1 MAPAGPRLVLCE
13 QKIREQSGL
22 APHRD
27 LAELRSLSIPG
38 TYQEKITHLGNS
50 LMNLTGLKSLDLS
63 RNSLVSLEGIQ
74 HLIALE
80 RLSLYHNCVS
90 SLAEVLRLRSLPELR
105 DVDLRLNPVVK
116 NEPGYRHFVVHALP
130 KLRQLDDRPVRESER
145 EASWLHFASE
155 GSLDSTQSLPAVGRA
170 GRPFQSRAKCTDP
183 SAKKGLV
190 VDVDDE
196 AVLSL
201 LAECEWDLSNPPG
214 STSSSQKEREA
225 DFHRPQESRHL
236 LNPQS
241 VQHQCGDSIKKGH
254 ERRKGG
260 SRGSGAVKPQNLYH
274 GEPSPQHGD
283 QVEARRPLGPYTH
296 FSPHPDATDVEDSA
310 PSSQKSS
317 LSAQNVF
324 KLSPAPEKYRKQ
336 RVPGGRSQV
345 PAAQAC
351 VSCLEGGLRGHSG
364 SQGSSQTACSPSE
377 ASEPGEQ
384 RPLGTHGS
392 DVSPK
397 QYPARKATLE
407 VMLLEVLLDLVDRY
421 WSGCKSLH
429 NNEAFLAQARRILSS
444 AQEFAAAQDNSTIL
458 NEEISSLTL
467 ENKALHNRL
476 AEQQQQYGVK
486 MSEVASELS
495 STRKEMDDL
504 RQHLDRSL
512 EENSSL
518 KSLLF
523 SMKEVRSADTSA
535 TLNVQITGLQTGV
548 QRLSGEVMA
557 LQQHQ
562 EHCDEIRELTRML
575 QESHSSLVSTNEHL
589 LQELGRARALHGA
602 EVQQLHWSYQALKRT
617 LGLSPHGSAHP
628 PCAP

>member
-1 MAPAGPRLVLCE
+1 MLCE
-13 QKIREQSGL
+13 QEIRAESGL
-22 APHRD
+22 APHGD
-27 LAELRSLSIPG
+27 LAELRCLSLPG
-38 TYQEKITHLGNS
+38 TYGEKITHLGNS
-50 LMNLTGLKSLDLS
+50 LVNLTGLKSLDLS
-63 RNSLVSLEGIQ
+63 HNALASLQGIQ
-74 HLIALE
+74 HLAALE

-170 GRPFQSRAKCTDP
+170 GRPFKSRAKCTDP
-183 SAKKGLV
+183 SAKKCLV
-190 VDVDDE
+190 VDADDE

-201 LAECEWDLSNPPG
+201 IAECEWDLSNPPG
-214 STSSSQKEREA
+214 STSSGQKEREA
-225 DFHRPQESRHL
+225 DFHSPPESRHL

-241 VQHQCGDSIKKGH
+241 IQYQCGDSIKKGQ
-254 ERRKGG
+254 ERRKG
-260 SRGSGAVKPQNLYH
+260 SARGSGAVKPQNPYH
-274 GEPSPQHGD
+274 GEPAPSPQRGD
-283 QVEARRPLGPYTH
+283 HVQARRPLGPYTH
-296 FSPHPDATDVEDSA
+296 FSPQPDATDVEDSA

-324 KLSPAPEKYRKQ
+324 KPSPAPEKYRKQ
-336 RVPGGRSQV
+336 RVPGGRSQA
-345 PAAQAC
+345 PATQAC
-351 VSCLEGGLRGHSG
+351 VSCLEGGLRRHSG

-377 ASEPGEQ
+377 TSEPGEQ
-384 RPLGTHGS
+384 RPLGTCGS
-392 DVSPK
+392 DVGVSPK
-397 QYPARKATLE
+397 QYPSRKAALE
-407 VMLLEVLLDLVDRY
+407 VTLLEVLLDLVDRY

-429 NNEAFLAQARRILSS
+429 GNEAFLAQARRILSS

-458 NEEISSLTL
+458 NEEISYLTL
-467 ENKALHNRL
+467 ENKALHDRL

-486 MSEVASELS
+486 MSEVVSELS

-504 RQHLDRSL
+504 RQHLDRSV

-523 SMKEVRSADTSA
+523 SMKEVRNADTSA

-557 LQQHQ
+557 LQQHL
-562 EHCDEIRELTRML
+562 EHCDEIQKLTHML

-589 LQELGRARALHGA
+589 LQELGRARALHEA

-617 LGLSPHGSAHP
+617 LGLSPHSSAHP